1 MSQQHSYQAYSRAN
15 HTVAKTR
22 QVVMLYDGAIRFLQH
37 AKVAME
43 SGDINERYTKLVKAG
58 DVVAGLQSCLDFES
72 GGHTAQI
79 LYDFYS
85 ATEMRI
91 LTLHRTS
98 DIAECESII
107 ADLKQMRE
115 VWNHIDKGKQV
126 AAAPV
131 RTEQPSLP
139 SEDAPPVAAATL
151 TVSA

>member
-1 MSQQHSYQAYSRAN
+1 MAPQHPSYQAYSRAS

-43 SGDINERYTKLVKAG
+43 AKDINERYTKLLKAG

-72 GGHTAQI
+72 GGHTAQV

-98 DIAECESII
+98 DVAECDSII
-107 ADLKQMRE
+107 ADMKQMRE
-115 VWNHIDKGKQV
+115 VWNHIDTGSQSPSAPAQPVLPEQAAEAPSV
-126 AAAPV
+126 A
-131 RTEQPSLP
+131 
-139 SEDAPPVAAATL
+139 VASL